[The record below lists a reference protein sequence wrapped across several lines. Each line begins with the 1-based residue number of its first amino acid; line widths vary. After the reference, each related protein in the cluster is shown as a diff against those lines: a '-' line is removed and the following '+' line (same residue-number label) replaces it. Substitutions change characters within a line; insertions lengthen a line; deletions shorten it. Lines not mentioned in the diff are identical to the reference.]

1 MPADFVSTE
10 TDSNGD
16 LVIVVQTADPEQLGS
31 HEMVLIVT
39 MASNYAVLE
48 QPFTVRIVDC
58 VVTDV
63 EVVAEQPIAVLYEY
77 GGEKRIPLPEI
88 KPTPDFCTVGFDF

>member
-1 MPADFVSTE
+1 
-10 TDSNGD
+10 
-16 LVIVVQTADPEQLGS
+16 
-31 HEMVLIVT
+31 MVLIVT